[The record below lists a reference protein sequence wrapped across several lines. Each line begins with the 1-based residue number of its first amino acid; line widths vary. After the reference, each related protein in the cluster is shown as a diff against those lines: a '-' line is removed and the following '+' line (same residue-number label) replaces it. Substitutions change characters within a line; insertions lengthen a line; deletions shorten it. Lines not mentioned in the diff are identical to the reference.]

1 MKFGAGT
8 NVLLREH
15 LNMPHLKLATVVLP
29 GLLAIGLSLASTAAN
44 VKSDATVKGI
54 GFNKDIRP
62 ILADNCIT
70 CHGPDSAARQAGLRL
85 DRRDGLVAKRI
96 LVPGNPAASILMQRI
111 NAHGALQMPPASS
124 QRVITREQKQ
134 MLATWIRSG
143 ANYEPHW
150 AYQPVKQIKIPKGS
164 GNPVD
169 TFINAEI
176 TRRKLV
182 PAGSATKREW
192 LRRVSLDLTGL
203 PPTQDD
209 VNAFIADTSKGA
221 KETVVDRLL
230 ASPAFGEHTSVAWL
244 DLARY
249 GDSYGYQSDQLSPTW
264 PYRDWVIRALNTNMP
279 YDQFIVNQM
288 AGDLRQDA
296 TVETKLGTTFQR
308 LHRMTNEGGSVAE
321 EWRMEG
327 VADRVRTT
335 TTAFLGLTFECARC
349 HDHKFDPIKQRD
361 YYALA
366 SFVNNVDEYGL
377 YNQSDIVP
385 TPSLLIPT
393 NAQEAAIARAKER
406 VATLEKTLS
415 EHIGVST
422 GGNRTFSPGRPGL
435 TARYHLDER
444 NGTSLP
450 NSAPGY
456 TEAASAPLGLASTNG
471 VKGTALQLNGDNAL
485 SLGGTGRI
493 ARHVPHT
500 VGMWLFDERVD
511 DEQMVVFH
519 GSAGTDVGFHGG
531 DVTIKAGR
539 ITARMYRHWPGNA
552 IAVETKQRIRAK
564 EWTHLTVTYD
574 GSSKA
579 TGYRIYINGVQQ
591 ETNVVRDHIWKGTG
605 THAINVG
612 ERFRER
618 GFRGGKVDEIEVYN
632 RALTATEV
640 SWMARGI
647 PAEAPRMLDEVT
659 PQDQAA
665 YTSAHDE
672 KLLAVRKEL
681 QEARFAVAAAEDAVR
696 EVLAMEE
703 MPGLRPTYVLAR
715 GAYDAPKTPDML
727 VQRQVPSFLPQLRTP
742 KPNRLDLAKW
752 MISDENPLTA
762 RVAVNRFWMQLF
774 GRGIVETQEDF
785 GVQGSRPTHPE
796 LLDWLAADFRT
807 NGWDVKRL
815 IKMLALSD
823 AYGRTSNV
831 PKQQR
836 HLDPDNKYLARG
848 PSGRLSAE
856 QIRDTALF
864 IAGLLDRK
872 MGGPPVSPYQPGDL
886 WRETNSMSPAYRE
899 SVGTDLY
906 RRSVYSVWK
915 RTSPMVNMLAF
926 DAATREV
933 CTARRPS
940 TSTPLQAFVLMND
953 VQFAEAARVFA
964 ENVLEATGPVSD
976 NQSRIKRMF
985 ISATGREANPIE
997 IKALSTLLD
1006 AQLRYFADRK
1016 EDAKLVAAVGKHSV
1030 NAKLQRDTVAAWTM
1044 VAQAVLNSD
1053 ACVWKR

>member
-1 MKFGAGT
+1 
-8 NVLLREH
+8 
-15 LNMPHLKLATVVLP
+15 MPHLKLATVVLP
-29 GLLAIGLSLASTAAN
+29 CLLAVGLSLASTAAN

-124 QRVITREQKQ
+124 QRVITREQKE
-134 MLATWIRSG
+134 MLVTWIRSG

-150 AYQPVKQIKIPKGS
+150 AYQPVKQIKTPIGP

-182 PAGSATKREW
+182 VAGSATKREW

-221 KETVVDRLL
+221 KETVVNRLL
-230 ASPAFGEHTSVAWL
+230 ASPAFGEHTSIAWL

-264 PYRDWVIRALNTNMP
+264 PYRDWVIRAINTNMP

-288 AGDLRQDA
+288 AGDLRPDA
-296 TVETKLGTTFQR
+296 TVDTKLGTTFQR

-385 TPSLLIPT
+385 TPSLLMPT
-393 NAQEAAIARAKER
+393 NAQEAAIATAKER
-406 VATLEKTLS
+406 VVKLEKTLS
-415 EHIGVST
+415 EHNGLST

-435 TARYHLDER
+435 TARYRLDDR
-444 NGTSLP
+444 NGTSFP
-450 NSAPGY
+450 NSAPGF
-456 TEAASAPLGLASTNG
+456 TESASAPIGLASTNG
-471 VKGTALQLNGDNAL
+471 VKGGAIQLNGDNAL

-579 TGYRIYINGVQQ
+579 AGYHIYINGVQQ
-591 ETNVVRDHIWKGTG
+591 ETNVVRDRIWKGTG

-659 PQDQAA
+659 PADKTA
-665 YTSAHDE
+665 YVAAHDQ

-681 QEARFAVAAAEDAVR
+681 QDARFAVAAAEDGVR

-727 VQRQVPSFLPQLRTP
+727 VNRQVPSFLPQLRKS

-752 MISDENPLTA
+752 MISNENPLTA

-796 LLDWLAADFRT
+796 LLDWLAADFRSH
-807 NGWDVKRL
+807 GWDVKRL
-815 IKMLALSD
+815 LKMLALSD

-836 HLDPDNKYLARG
+836 QLDPDNKYLTRG

-856 QIRDTALF
+856 QIRDTALS

-964 ENVLEATGPVSD
+964 ENVLDATGTISD
-976 NQSRIKRMF
+976 NQLRIKRMF
-985 ISATGREANPIE
+985 ISATGREANAIE
-997 IKALSTLLD
+997 VKALNSLLE
-1006 AQLRYFADRK
+1006 AQLKYFADK
-1016 EDAKLVAAVGKHSV
+1016 QEDAKLVAAVGKHSV
-1030 NAKLQRDTVAAWTM
+1030 NAKLPRDAVAAWTM

>member
-1 MKFGAGT
+1 
-8 NVLLREH
+8 
-15 LNMPHLKLATVVLP
+15 MPHLKLATVVLP
-29 GLLAIGLSLASTAAN
+29 CLLAAGLTLASTAAD
-44 VKSDATVKGI
+44 VKVPKTPSVI

-70 CHGPDSAARQAGLRL
+70 CHGPDSAARQANLRL
-85 DRRDGLVAKRI
+85 DRVDGLVAKRI
-96 LVPGNPAASILMQRI
+96 LVPGNPGASKLMQRI
-111 NAHGALQMPPASS
+111 NAHGVLQMPPASS
-124 QRVITREQKQ
+124 QRVISREQKAK
-134 MLATWIRSG
+134 LADWIRAG

-150 AYQPVKQIKIPKGS
+150 AYQPIQDPKPPRVA
-164 GNPVD
+164 GNPID
-169 TFINAEI
+169 TYINSEI
-176 TRRKLV
+176 AKRKLV
-182 PAGSATKREW
+182 KSVAASKGEW
-192 LRRVSLDLTGL
+192 LRRVTLDLTGL
-203 PPTQDD
+203 PPSDAD
-209 VNAFIADTSKGA
+209 VNAFVADTSPKA
-221 KETVVDRLL
+221 KASVVDRLL
-230 ASPAFGEHTSVAWL
+230 ASPVFGEHTAVAWL
-244 DLARY
+244 DIARY

-264 PYRDWVIRALNTNMP
+264 PFRDWVVRAFNANMP
-279 YDQFIVNQM
+279 YDQFIINQI
-288 AGDLRQDA
+288 AGDLRPDA

-361 YYALA
+361 FYALA

-393 NAQEAAIARAKER
+393 LEQERAIDRAQKR
-406 VATLEKTLS
+406 VSALEGLLS
-415 EHIGVST
+415 ERQMAQQA
-422 GGNRTFSPGRPGL
+422 GNRTLTPGRPGL
-435 TARYHLDER
+435 TARYRLDAR

-450 NSAPGY
+450 NSAPGF
-456 TEAASAPLGLASTNG
+456 TEAASAPLGLATT
-471 VKGTALQLNGDNAL
+471 KGFKGDAIQLNGDNAL
-485 SLGGTGRI
+485 SLGGSGRI

-539 ITARMYRHWPGNA
+539 VTARMYRHWPGNA

-564 EWTHLTVTYD
+564 EWTHLTVSYD

-579 TGYRIYINGVQQ
+579 AGYRIYINGVPQ
-591 ETNVVRDHIWKGTG
+591 ETNIVRDHIWKGTG
-605 THAINVG
+605 THPINVG

-618 GFRGGKVDEIEVYN
+618 GFRGGKVDEIEIYS
-632 RALTATEV
+632 RALTASEV
-640 SWMARGI
+640 SWMSRGI
-647 PAEAPRMLDEVT
+647 AAETPRTLDEIAPKDV
-659 PQDQAA
+659 AA
-665 YTSAHDE
+665 Y
-672 KLLAVRKEL
+672 LAAQDVALDAIRKDL
-681 QEARFAVAAAEDAVR
+681 QDARFAVAAAEDSVR

-703 MPGLRPTYVLAR
+703 MPGVRPTYVLAR
-715 GAYDAPKTPDML
+715 GAYDAPKTADQL
-727 VQRQVPSFLPQLRTP
+727 VGRTVPAFLPPMRVS
-742 KPNRLDLAKW
+742 KPNRFDLAKW
-752 MISDENPLTA
+752 MVSKENPLAA

-774 GRGIVETQEDF
+774 GRGIVETAEDF

-796 LLDWLAADFRT
+796 LLDWLASDFRDH
-807 NGWDVKRL
+807 NWDVKRL
-815 IKMLALSD
+815 LKMIALSD

-831 PKQQR
+831 SKLQR
-836 HLDPDNKYLARG
+836 QLDPDNKFFARG

-856 QIRDTALF
+856 QIRDVALSV
-864 IAGLLDRK
+864 AGLLDRK

-906 RRSVYSVWK
+906 RRSIYSVWK
-915 RTSPMVNMLAF
+915 RTSPMVNMIAF

-964 ENVLEATGPVSD
+964 ENVLSVSGLEGD
-976 NQSRIKRMF
+976 NRNRLNQMF
-985 ISATGREANPIE
+985 KTATGRQADAIE
-997 IKALSTLLD
+997 LKALNNLLD
-1006 AQLRYFADRK
+1006 DQLKYFAGKPD
-1016 EDAKLVAAVGKHSV
+1016 DAKLVASVGKHPIKA
-1030 NAKLQRDTVAAWTM
+1030 NIGRDIVAAWTM

>member
-1 MKFGAGT
+1 MQPLKNAT
-8 NVLLREH
+8 LL
-15 LNMPHLKLATVVLP
+15 LP
-29 GLLAIGLSLASTAAN
+29 CFLITGLSLASVAPPVNLDRT
-44 VKSDATVKGI
+44 KQGI
-54 GFNKDIRP
+54 SYNKDIRP

-85 DRRDGLVAKRI
+85 DRRDGLVEKGI
-96 LVPGNPAASILMQRI
+96 LVPGNPDASLLIKRI

-124 QRVITREQKQ
+124 QRVITPEQKKR
-134 MLATWIRSG
+134 LSDWIRSG
-143 ANYEPHW
+143 ARYEPHW
-150 AYQPVKQIKIPKGS
+150 AYLPIHATQATKSSQNVIDAF
-164 GNPVD
+164 V
-169 TFINAEI
+169 NAEI
-176 TRRKLV
+176 NRRNLTKAG
-182 PAGSATKREW
+182 PASKREW
-192 LRRVSLDLTGL
+192 IRRITLDLTGL
-203 PPTQDD
+203 PPSASEIQTFELDR
-209 VNAFIADTSKGA
+209 SPKA
-221 KETVVDRLL
+221 KEAVVDRLL
-230 ASPAFGEHTSVAWL
+230 ASPAYGEHAAVAWL

-264 PYRDWVIRALNTNMP
+264 PYRDWVIRSFNANMP
-279 YDQFIVNQM
+279 YDQFIINQV
-288 AGDLRQDA
+288 AGDLRPDA

-349 HDHKFDPIKQRD
+349 HDHKFDPVTQRD
-361 YYALA
+361 FYALA
-366 SFVNNVDEYGL
+366 SFLNNVDEYGL

-385 TPSLLIPT
+385 TPSLMMPT
-393 NAQEAAIARAKER
+393 DAQADSIAKAKQRVVALEASIQAQ
-406 VATLEKTLS
+406 VQVGQ
-415 EHIGVST
+415 H
-422 GGNRTFSPGRPGL
+422 GNGQFSPGRPGL
-435 TARYHLDER
+435 TARYRIDDR
-444 NGTSLP
+444 VGTTLP

-456 TEAASAPLGLASTNG
+456 SEAGSASAALPSVPS
-471 VKGTALQLNGDNAL
+471 VKGSAIQLNGDNAL

-493 ARHVPHT
+493 ARHVPHS
-500 VGMWLFDERVD
+500 VGMWLYDERVD

-539 ITARMYRHWPGNA
+539 VTARMYRHWPGNA

-579 TGYRIYINGVQQ
+579 GGYRIYFNGVEQ
-591 ETNVVRDHIWKGTG
+591 ETNIVRDHIWKGTG

-632 RALTATEV
+632 RALTPTEV
-640 SWMARGI
+640 AWMARGL
-647 PAEAPRMLDEVT
+647 PAEAPRSIDEVNPT
-659 PQDQAA
+659 DQKA
-665 YTSAHDE
+665 YIASHDVNVNV
-672 KLLAVRKEL
+672 ARKEL
-681 QEARFAVAAAEDAVR
+681 QDARFAIAAAEDSVR

-703 MPGLRPTYVLAR
+703 MQGLRPTYVLAR
-715 GAYDAPKTPDML
+715 GAYDAPKTPDRL
-727 VQRQVPSFLPQLRTP
+727 VSRKVPAFLPQLKVA
-742 KPNRLDLAKW
+742 KPTRLDLASWIVSK
-752 MISDENPLTA
+752 ENPLTA

-774 GRGIVETQEDF
+774 GRGLVETAEDF

-796 LLDWLAADFRT
+796 LLDWLAADFQAHK
-807 NGWDVKRL
+807 WDVKRL
-815 IKMLALSD
+815 LKMLALSD

-831 PKQQR
+831 SKAQR
-836 HLDPDNKYLARG
+836 KSDPDNKFLTRG
-848 PSGRLSAE
+848 PSGRLTAE
-856 QIRDTALF
+856 QIRDVALSV
-864 IAGLLDRK
+864 AGLLDRK

-953 VQFAEAARVFA
+953 IQFAEAARVFA
-964 ENVLEATGPVSD
+964 ENTLASD
-976 NQSRIKRMF
+976 GEQSSNKLRIKRMF
-985 ISATGREANPIE
+985 ATATSRDPNEVE
-997 IKALSTLLD
+997 LQALMQLLD
-1006 AQLRYFADRK
+1006 QQLAHFATRTD
-1016 EDAKLVAAVGKHSV
+1016 DAKQVASVGKHPIK
-1030 NAKLQRDTVAAWTM
+1030 AELKRETVAAWTM
-1044 VAQAVLNSD
+1044 VAQVVLNSD

>member
-1 MKFGAGT
+1 
-8 NVLLREH
+8 
-15 LNMPHLKLATVVLP
+15 MPHLKLATVVLP
-29 GLLAIGLSLASTAAN
+29 CLVAVGLSLASTAAD
-44 VKSDATVKGI
+44 VKATGPLKSI

-96 LVPGNPAASILMQRI
+96 LVPGNPAASLLMQRI
-111 NAHGALQMPPASS
+111 NAHGALQMPPVSS
-124 QRVITREQKQ
+124 QRVITQAQKEL
-134 MLATWIRSG
+134 LATWIRGG
-143 ANYEPHW
+143 AAYEAHW
-150 AYQPVKQIKIPKGS
+150 AYQPVRSVKPPAVS
-164 GNPVD
+164 GNPIDGFV
-169 TFINAEI
+169 NAQI
-176 TRRKLV
+176 VSRNLTKA
-182 PAGSATKREW
+182 PQASKREW

-203 PPTQDD
+203 PPTQSELKE
-209 VNAFIADTSKGA
+209 FIADASSKA

-230 ASPAFGEHTSVAWL
+230 ASSAFGEHSAVAWL

-264 PYRDWVIRALNTNMP
+264 PYRDWVVRAFNANMP
-279 YDQFIVNQM
+279 YDQFIINQI
-288 AGDLRQDA
+288 AGDLRPDA

-361 YYALA
+361 FYALA

-385 TPSLLIPT
+385 TPSLLLPT
-393 NAQEAAIARAKER
+393 PAQDDAIGKARKR
-406 VATLEKTLS
+406 VSTLEAQLNEQQSATQS
-415 EHIGVST
+415 EI
-422 GGNRTFSPGRPGL
+422 RRYAPGRPGL
-435 TARYHLDER
+435 TARYHLDDR

-450 NSAPGY
+450 NTAPGY
-456 TEAASAPLGLASTNG
+456 NEAGSAPLALLN
-471 VKGTALQLNGDNAL
+471 VKGVAGNGIQLNGDNAL
-485 SLGGTGRI
+485 SLGGTARI

-500 VGMWLFDERVD
+500 VGMWIFDERVD

-539 ITARMYRHWPGNA
+539 VTARMYRHWPGNA

-579 TGYRIYINGVQQ
+579 DGYRIYINGVPQ
-591 ETNVVRDHIWKGTG
+591 ETNIVRDRIWKGTG

-618 GFRGGKVDEIEVYN
+618 GFRGGRVDEIEVYN
-632 RALTATEV
+632 RALTPTEV
-640 SWMARGI
+640 SWMSRGI
-647 PAEAPRMLDEVT
+647 PAEAPRTLDEVAIT
-659 PQDQAA
+659 DRPTYAA
-665 YTSAHDE
+665 AHDTR
-672 KLLAVRKEL
+672 LDALRKEL
-681 QEARFAVAAAEDAVR
+681 QDARFAVAAAEDSVR

-703 MPGLRPTYVLAR
+703 MPGIRPTYVLAR
-715 GAYDAPKTPDML
+715 GAYDAPKTPDRL
-727 VQRQVPSFLPQLRTP
+727 VSRQVPAFLPKLTSA
-742 KPNRLDLAKW
+742 KPTRLDLAKW
-752 MISDENPLTA
+752 IVSPENPLA
-762 RVAVNRFWMQLF
+762 SRVAVNRLWMQLF
-774 GRGIVETQEDF
+774 GRGIVETPEDF

-796 LLDWLAADFRT
+796 LLDWLAADFR
-807 NGWDVKRL
+807 NHQWDVKRL
-815 IKMLALSD
+815 LKMLALSD

-831 PKQQR
+831 PLSQR
-836 HLDPDNKYLARG
+836 QRDPDNKFLSRG

-856 QIRDTALF
+856 QIRDVALS

-906 RRSVYSVWK
+906 RRSIYSVWK

-964 ENVLEATGPVSD
+964 EKSLDATRSSSD
-976 NQSRIKRMF
+976 TSAQINTMF
-985 ISATGREANPIE
+985 SMATGRDADAIE
-997 IKALSTLLD
+997 MKALMELLRG
-1006 AQLRYFADRK
+1006 QLMYFASRPD
-1016 EDAKLVAAVGKHSV
+1016 DANLVASVGKHPIIASL
-1030 NAKLQRDTVAAWTM
+1030 KRDVVAAWTM

>member
-1 MKFGAGT
+1 
-8 NVLLREH
+8 
-15 LNMPHLKLATVVLP
+15 MPHLKFATVVLP
-29 GLLAIGLSLASTAAN
+29 CLVAVGLSLVSTAADGKQAGLQ
-44 VKSDATVKGI
+44 KSI

-85 DRRDGLVAKRI
+85 DRRDGLIAKRI
-96 LVPGNPAASILMQRI
+96 LVPGNPGASLLIQRI

-124 QRVITREQKQ
+124 QRVITSAQKA
-134 MLATWIRSG
+134 LLSAWIRAG
-143 ANYEPHW
+143 ADYEPHW
-150 AYQPVKQIKIPKGS
+150 AYQPIRHTKPPVADA
-164 GNPVD
+164 NPID
-169 TFINAEI
+169 GFINAQIES
-176 TRRKLV
+176 RKL
-182 PAGSATKREW
+182 AKALQATKREW

-203 PPTQDD
+203 PPTPDELKE
-209 VNAFIADTSKGA
+209 FIADTSPKA
-221 KETVVDRLL
+221 KEIVVDRLL
-230 ASPAFGEHTSVAWL
+230 ASPAFGEHSAVAWL

-264 PYRDWVIRALNTNMP
+264 PYRDWVVRAFNANMP
-279 YDQFIVNQM
+279 YDQFIINQI
-288 AGDLRQDA
+288 AGDLRPDS

-349 HDHKFDPIKQRD
+349 HDHKFDPVTQRD
-361 YYALA
+361 FYALA

-385 TPSLLIPT
+385 TPSLLLPT
-393 NAQEAAIARAKER
+393 PAQDDTIGKAKAR
-406 VATLEKTLS
+406 VALLEAQLITQQS
-415 EHIGVST
+415 AIRSAPQV
-422 GGNRTFSPGRPGL
+422 FAPGRPGL
-435 TARYHLDER
+435 TARYHLDDR
-444 NGTSLP
+444 NGSSLP
-450 NSAPGY
+450 NTAPGY
-456 TEAASAPLGLASTNG
+456 NETGSAPPGLVS
-471 VKGTALQLNGDNAL
+471 VKGARGQGIQLNGDNAL
-485 SLGGTGRI
+485 SLGGTARI

-500 VGMWLFDERVD
+500 VGMWVFDERVD
-511 DEQMVVFH
+511 DEQMVIFH

-531 DVTIKAGR
+531 DVTIKGGR

-552 IAVETKQRIRAK
+552 IAVETKQRIRAN

-579 TGYRIYINGVQQ
+579 AGYRIYVNGVVQ
-591 ETNVVRDHIWKGTG
+591 ETTTTRDRIWKGTG

-618 GFRGGKVDEIEVYN
+618 GFRGGRVDEIEVYN
-632 RALTATEV
+632 RALTPIEV
-640 SWMARGI
+640 AWMARGI
-647 PAEAPRMLDEVT
+647 PAEATRTLDEV
-659 PQDQAA
+659 PEEDRSS
-665 YTSAHDE
+665 YTAAHDS
-672 KLLAVRKEL
+672 KLTSIRKDL
-681 QEARFAVAAAEDAVR
+681 QDARFAVAAAEDSVR
-696 EVLAMEE
+696 EVLSMEE

-715 GAYDAPKTPDML
+715 GAYDAPKTPDRL
-727 VQRQVPSFLPQLRTP
+727 VNRRVPAFLPQIRST
-742 KPNRLDLAKW
+742 KPSRLDLANW
-752 MISDENPLTA
+752 IVSPENPLAA
-762 RVAVNRFWMQLF
+762 RVAVNRLWMQLF
-774 GRGIVETQEDF
+774 GRGIVETPEDF

-796 LLDWLAADFRT
+796 LLDWLASDFRDH
-807 NGWDVKRL
+807 GWDVKRL
-815 IKMLALSD
+815 LRMMALSD
-823 AYGRTSNV
+823 AYGRSSNI
-831 PKQQR
+831 PASQRQQ
-836 HLDPDNKYLARG
+836 DPDNKFLARG

-856 QIRDTALF
+856 QIRDLALS

-906 RRSVYSVWK
+906 RRSMYSVWK

-964 ENVLEATGPVSD
+964 EKSLAATGPLSD
-976 NQSRIKRMF
+976 TRAKINKMF
-985 ISATGREANPIE
+985 VMATGRDADVVELNALMNLLSGQLTHFSTRLDDAN
-997 IKALSTLLD
+997 
-1006 AQLRYFADRK
+1006 
-1016 EDAKLVAAVGKHSV
+1016 LVSAVGKYPINKSL
-1030 NAKLQRDTVAAWTM
+1030 KRDTVAAWTM

>member
-1 MKFGAGT
+1 
-8 NVLLREH
+8 
-15 LNMPHLKLATVVLP
+15 MPHLKLTTVVLP
-29 GLLAIGLSLASTAAN
+29 CLVAVGLSLASTAADVKPKAS
-44 VKSDATVKGI
+44 VKSI

-85 DRRDGLVAKRI
+85 DRRDGLVARRI
-96 LVPGNPAASILMQRI
+96 LVPGNPGASLLMQRI
-111 NAHGALQMPPASS
+111 NAHGPLQMPPASS
-124 QRVITREQKQ
+124 QRVITNAQKA
-134 MLATWIRSG
+134 MLAQWIRGG
-143 ANYEPHW
+143 AAYEAHW
-150 AYQPVKQIKIPKGS
+150 AYQPISRLKPVFSS

-169 TFINAEI
+169 GFVNAQI
-176 TRRKLV
+176 AARKLEKA
-182 PAGSATKREW
+182 PQASKREW

-203 PPTQDD
+203 PPTPDELKD
-209 VNAFIADTSKGA
+209 FITDTSVKA
-221 KETVVDRLL
+221 KESVVDRLL
-230 ASPAFGEHTSVAWL
+230 ASTAFGEHSAVAWL

-264 PYRDWVIRALNTNMP
+264 PYRDWVVRAFNANMP
-279 YDQFIVNQM
+279 YDQFIINQI
-288 AGDLRQDA
+288 AGDLRPDA

-349 HDHKFDPIKQRD
+349 HDHKFDPVTQRD
-361 YYALA
+361 FYSLA

-385 TPSLLIPT
+385 TPSLLLPT
-393 NAQEAAIARAKER
+393 PAQNEAIEKARQR
-406 VATLEKTLS
+406 VSTLEAQLRGKPSSSPVNATKF
-415 EHIGVST
+415 T
-422 GGNRTFSPGRPGL
+422 PGRPGL
-435 TARYHLDER
+435 TARYHLDDR
-444 NGTSLP
+444 SGTTLP
-450 NSAPGY
+450 NTAPGFTEAGSAP
-456 TEAASAPLGLASTNG
+456 SGLAS
-471 VKGTALQLNGDNAL
+471 VKGVAGNGIQLNGDNAL

-500 VGMWLFDERVD
+500 VGMWIYDERVD

-539 ITARMYRHWPGNA
+539 VTARMYRHWPGNA

-579 TGYRIYINGVQQ
+579 AGYRIYINGVQQ
-591 ETNVVRDHIWKGTG
+591 ETAIVRDHIWKGTG
-605 THAINVG
+605 THAISVG

-632 RALTATEV
+632 RALTPTEV

-647 PAEAPRMLDEVT
+647 PAEAPRTLDEVST
-659 PQDQAA
+659 EDRATYVA
-665 YTSAHDE
+665 SHDT
-672 KLLAVRKEL
+672 KLDAIRKEL
-681 QEARFAVAAAEDAVR
+681 QDARFAVAAAEDSVR

-703 MPGLRPTYVLAR
+703 MPGIRPTYVLAR
-715 GAYDAPKTPDML
+715 GAYDAPKTPDRL
-727 VQRQVPSFLPQLRTP
+727 VSRKVPAFLPQIRSA
-742 KPNRLDLAKW
+742 KPSRLDLAKW
-752 MISDENPLTA
+752 VVSPENPLTS
-762 RVAVNRFWMQLF
+762 RVAVNRLWMQLF
-774 GRGIVETQEDF
+774 GRGIVETPEDF
-785 GVQGSRPTHPE
+785 GVQGSRPSHPE
-796 LLDWLAADFRT
+796 LLDWLATDFRDH
-807 NGWDVKRL
+807 GWDVKRL
-815 IKMLALSD
+815 LKMLALSD
-823 AYGRTSNV
+823 AYGRSSNV
-831 PKQQR
+831 PLSQR
-836 HLDPDNKYLARG
+836 KRDPDNKYLSRG

-856 QIRDTALF
+856 QIRDVALSV
-864 IAGLLDRK
+864 AGLLDRK

-906 RRSVYSVWK
+906 RRSIYSVWK

-964 ENVLEATGPVSD
+964 ENSLEATQSASDQRTRVSA
-976 NQSRIKRMF
+976 MF
-985 ISATGREANPIE
+985 LRATGREPDAIE
-997 IKALSTLLD
+997 AKALLELLN
-1006 AQLRYFADRK
+1006 AQLAYFASRQD
-1016 EDAKLVAAVGKHSV
+1016 DAKLVASVGKHPTKS
-1030 NAKLQRDTVAAWTM
+1030 NLKRDDVAAWTM
-1044 VAQAVLNSD
+1044 VAQVILNSD

>member
-1 MKFGAGT
+1 
-8 NVLLREH
+8 
-15 LNMPHLKLATVVLP
+15 MPHLKLATVVLP
-29 GLLAIGLSLASTAAN
+29 CLLAVGLSLASTASDLKATGPL
-44 VKSDATVKGI
+44 KSI

-85 DRRDGLVAKRI
+85 DRRDGLIEKRI
-96 LVPGNPAASILMQRI
+96 LVPGNPAASVLMQRI

-124 QRVITREQKQ
+124 QRVITRAQKDL
-134 MLATWIRSG
+134 LAAWIRGG
-143 ANYEPHW
+143 AAYEAHW
-150 AYQPVKQIKIPKGS
+150 AYQPVRRSKPPVVS
-164 GNPVD
+164 GNPID
-169 TFINAEI
+169 GFINAQI
-176 TRRKLV
+176 LSRRLV
-182 PAGSATKREW
+182 KAPQASKREW

-203 PPTQDD
+203 PPTTAELKD
-209 VNAFIADTSKGA
+209 FISDTSLKA

-230 ASPAFGEHTSVAWL
+230 ASTAFGEHSAVAWL

-264 PYRDWVIRALNTNMP
+264 PYRDWVIRAFNSNMP
-279 YDQFIVNQM
+279 YDQFIINQI
-288 AGDLRQDA
+288 AGDLRPDA
-296 TVETKLGTTFQR
+296 TVETRLGTTFQR

-361 YYALA
+361 FYALA

-385 TPSLLIPT
+385 TPSLLLPT
-393 NAQEAAIARAKER
+393 PAQDDAISKARKR
-406 VATLEKTLS
+406 VSTLEAQLIDQQSAIQSETKT
-415 EHIGVST
+415 
-422 GGNRTFSPGRPGL
+422 FAPGRPGL
-435 TARYHLDER
+435 TARYHLDDR
-444 NGTSLP
+444 NGSSLP
-450 NSAPGY
+450 NTAPGFNEAGSAP
-456 TEAASAPLGLASTNG
+456 PGLLS
-471 VKGTALQLNGDNAL
+471 VKGVTGSGIQLNGDNAL
-485 SLGGTGRI
+485 SLGGTARI

-500 VGMWLFDERVD
+500 VGMWIFDERVD

-579 TGYRIYINGVQQ
+579 AGYRIYINGVPQ

-618 GFRGGKVDEIEVYN
+618 GFRGGRVDEIEVYN
-632 RALTATEV
+632 RALTPTEV
-640 SWMARGI
+640 SWMSRGI
-647 PAEAPRMLDEVT
+647 PAELPRSLDEVAMLDRPT
-659 PQDQAA
+659 
-665 YTSAHDE
+665 YTAAHDTR
-672 KLLAVRKEL
+672 LNALRKEL
-681 QEARFAVAAAEDAVR
+681 QDARFAVAASEDSVR

-703 MPGLRPTYVLAR
+703 MPGIRPTYVLAR
-715 GAYDAPKTPDML
+715 GAYDAPKTPDRL
-727 VQRQVPSFLPQLRTP
+727 VSRQVPAFLPQLRSA

-752 MISDENPLTA
+752 MVSPENPLA
-762 RVAVNRFWMQLF
+762 SRVAVNRLWMQLF
-774 GRGIVETQEDF
+774 GQGIVETPEDF

-796 LLDWLAADFRT
+796 LLDWLAADFREHQ
-807 NGWDVKRL
+807 WDVKRL
-815 IKMLALSD
+815 LKMLALSD
-823 AYGRTSNV
+823 TYGRTSNV
-831 PKQQR
+831 PLAQR
-836 HLDPDNKYLARG
+836 QRDPDNKFLSRG

-856 QIRDTALF
+856 QIRDVALS

-906 RRSVYSVWK
+906 RRSIYSVWK

-964 ENVLEATGPVSD
+964 EKSLDATRSSSDTRVQINMMFSMAIGCDADAIVL
-976 NQSRIKRMF
+976 
-985 ISATGREANPIE
+985 
-997 IKALSTLLD
+997 KALMDLLSG
-1006 AQLRYFADRK
+1006 QLTYFASRPD
-1016 EDAKLVAAVGKHSV
+1016 DAKLVAAVGKHPI
-1030 NAKLQRDTVAAWTM
+1030 NASLKRDVVAAWTM

>member
-1 MKFGAGT
+1 
-8 NVLLREH
+8 
-15 LNMPHLKLATVVLP
+15 
-29 GLLAIGLSLASTAAN
+29 
-44 VKSDATVKGI
+44 
-54 GFNKDIRP
+54 
-62 ILADNCIT
+62 
-70 CHGPDSAARQAGLRL
+70 
-85 DRRDGLVAKRI
+85 
-96 LVPGNPAASILMQRI
+96 
-111 NAHGALQMPPASS
+111 
-124 QRVITREQKQ
+124 
-134 MLATWIRSG
+134 
-143 ANYEPHW
+143 
-150 AYQPVKQIKIPKGS
+150 
-164 GNPVD
+164 
-169 TFINAEI
+169 
-176 TRRKLV
+176 
-182 PAGSATKREW
+182 
-192 LRRVSLDLTGL
+192 
-203 PPTQDD
+203 
-209 VNAFIADTSKGA
+209 
-221 KETVVDRLL
+221 
-230 ASPAFGEHTSVAWL
+230 
-244 DLARY
+244 
-249 GDSYGYQSDQLSPTW
+249 
-264 PYRDWVIRALNTNMP
+264 MP
-279 YDQFIVNQM
+279 YDQFIINQI
-288 AGDLRQDA
+288 AGDLRPDA

-361 YYALA
+361 FYALA

-393 NAQEAAIARAKER
+393 PAQEQAIETAKKR
-406 VATLEKTLS
+406 VSTLEAALRERQNAKQATSRTL
-415 EHIGVST
+415 
-422 GGNRTFSPGRPGL
+422 SPGRPGL
-435 TARYHLDER
+435 TARYRLDGR

-450 NSAPGY
+450 NSAPGF
-456 TEAASAPLGLASTNG
+456 TEVASAPLGLATI
-471 VKGTALQLNGDNAL
+471 KGHKGDAIQLNGDNAL

-500 VGMWLFDERVD
+500 VGMWIFDERVD
-511 DEQMVVFH
+511 DEQMVIFH

-539 ITARMYRHWPGNA
+539 VTARMYRHWPGNA

-579 TGYRIYINGVQQ
+579 AGYRIYINGVHQ
-591 ETNVVRDHIWKGTG
+591 ETNIVRDHIWKGTG

-618 GFRGGKVDEIEVYN
+618 GFRGGKVDEIEIYN
-632 RALTATEV
+632 RALTASEV
-640 SWMARGI
+640 AWMSRGI
-647 PAEAPRMLDEVT
+647 PAEAPRTLDEIA
-659 PQDQAA
+659 PEDSGAYLAAQDVSLDA
-665 YTSAHDE
+665 T
-672 KLLAVRKEL
+672 RKEL
-681 QEARFAVAAAEDAVR
+681 QDARFAVAAAEDSVR

-703 MPGLRPTYVLAR
+703 MPGVRPTYILAR
-715 GAYDAPKTPDML
+715 GAYDAPKTEDRL
-727 VQRQVPSFLPQLRTP
+727 VSRQVPSFLPQLSKTNA
-742 KPNRLDLAKW
+742 NRHDLAKW
-752 MISDENPLTA
+752 MVSSDNPLTA

-774 GRGIVETQEDF
+774 GRGIVETAEDF

-796 LLDWLAADFRT
+796 LLDWLAADFRSH
-807 NGWDVKRL
+807 NWDVKRL
-815 IKMLALSD
+815 LKMLALSD

-831 PKQQR
+831 SKIKRQ
-836 HLDPDNKYLARG
+836 LDPDNKFLTRG

-856 QIRDTALF
+856 QIRDVALS

-872 MGGPPVSPYQPGDL
+872 LGGPPVSPYQPGDL

-906 RRSVYSVWK
+906 RRSIYSVWK

-964 ENVLEATGPVSD
+964 ENVLSVSGLEAD
-976 NQSRIKRMF
+976 NRNRLNQMF
-985 ISATGREANPIE
+985 ETATGRKPDAIE
-997 IKALSTLLD
+997 FKALNNLLD
-1006 AQLRYFADRK
+1006 EQLKYFTSKQD
-1016 EDAKLVAAVGKHSV
+1016 DAKLVAAVGKHPIKA
-1030 NAKLQRDTVAAWTM
+1030 NIGRDIVAAWTM

>member
-1 MKFGAGT
+1 M
-8 NVLLREH
+8 REH
-15 LNMPHLKLATVVLP
+15 LRMQQLKFASLVVPCLITV
-29 GLLAIGLSLASTAAN
+29 GLSLASTAAS
-44 VKSDATVKGI
+44 VQPKQALKKV

-96 LVPGNPAASILMQRI
+96 LVPGNPAASLLMKRI

-124 QRVITREQKQ
+124 QRVITDEQKAK
-134 MLATWIRSG
+134 LSAWITSG
-143 ANYEPHW
+143 ADYEAHW
-150 AYQPVKQIKIPKGS
+150 AYQPIRRPVIAGAS
-164 GNPVD
+164 GKVID
-169 TFINAEI
+169 AFIDAELV
-176 TRRKLV
+176 TRKLAKA
-182 PAGSATKREW
+182 PTASKSEW
-192 LRRVSLDLTGL
+192 IRRVSLDLTGL
-203 PPTQDD
+203 PPTETD
-209 VNAFIADTSKGA
+209 VKEFIADTSPKA
-221 KETVVDRLL
+221 KETVVNRLL
-230 ASPAFGEHTSVAWL
+230 ASPAYGEHAAVAWL

-264 PYRDWVIRALNTNMP
+264 PYRDWVIRAFNNNMP
-279 YDQFIVNQM
+279 YDQFILNQM
-288 AGDLRQDA
+288 AGDLRPDA
-296 TVETKLGTTFQR
+296 TVETRLGTTFQR

-349 HDHKFDPIKQRD
+349 HDHKFDPVTQRD
-361 YYALA
+361 FYALA

-393 NAQEAAIARAKER
+393 ETQTEAISKAKSR
-406 VATLEKTLS
+406 VATLETTLQAHS
-415 EHIGVST
+415 LMLLDA
-422 GGNRTFSPGRPGL
+422 NRQFSPGRPGL
-435 TARYHLDER
+435 TARYRIDDR
-444 NGTSLP
+444 TGTTLP
-450 NSAPGY
+450 NSAPGF
-456 TEAASAPLGLASTNG
+456 TEAGAAT
-471 VKGTALQLNGDNAL
+471 TALRSVSSIKGQGIQLNGDNAL
-485 SLGGTGRI
+485 SLGGTARI
-493 ARHVPHT
+493 ARHIPHT
-500 VGMWLFDERVD
+500 VGMWVNDARVD

-539 ITARMYRHWPGNA
+539 VTARMYRHWPGNA

-579 TGYRIYINGVQQ
+579 AGYRIYFNGVEQ

-618 GFRGGKVDEIEVYN
+618 GFRGGTVDEIEVYN
-632 RALTATEV
+632 RALTPTEV
-640 SWMARGI
+640 GWMARGL
-647 PAEAPRMLDEVT
+647 PAEAPRTIDEVREA
-659 PQDQAA
+659 DRNA
-665 YTSAHDE
+665 YLVAHE
-672 KLLAVRKEL
+672 KSLDATRKEL
-681 QEARFAVAAAEDAVR
+681 LDARFSVAAAEDSVR

-703 MPGLRPTYVLAR
+703 MPGIRPTFVLAR
-715 GAYDAPKTPDML
+715 GAYDAPKTPDRL
-727 VQRQVPSFLPQLRTP
+727 VNRKVPAFLPQLRTAS
-742 KPNRLDLAKW
+742 PNRLDLAKW
-752 MISDENPLTA
+752 IVSKENPLTA
-762 RVAVNRFWMQLF
+762 RVAVNRLWMQLF
-774 GRGIVETQEDF
+774 GRGIVETPEDF

-796 LLDWLAADFRT
+796 LLDWLASDFRDHQ
-807 NGWDVKRL
+807 WDVKRTL
-815 IKMLALSD
+815 KMLALSD

-831 PKQQR
+831 PLSRRQQ
-836 HLDPDNKYLARG
+836 DPDNKYLSRG

-856 QIRDTALF
+856 QIRDVALAV
-864 IAGLLDRK
+864 AGLLDRK

-899 SVGTDLY
+899 SIGTDLY
-906 RRSVYSVWK
+906 RRSIYSVWK

-964 ENVLEATGPVSD
+964 ENTLDSSD
-976 NQSRIKRMF
+976 GVTDTQRRIDLMFSR
-985 ISATGREANPIE
+985 ATGRNADHVELR
-997 IKALSTLLD
+997 ALSTLLD
-1006 AQLRYFADRK
+1006 DQLKYFSNHP
-1016 EDAKLVAAVGKHSV
+1016 EDAKLVASVGKHPI
-1030 NAKLQRDTVAAWTM
+1030 KDKIRRDVVAGWTM
-1044 VAQAVLNSD
+1044 LAQVVLNSD

>member
-1 MKFGAGT
+1 
-8 NVLLREH
+8 
-15 LNMPHLKLATVVLP
+15 
-29 GLLAIGLSLASTAAN
+29 
-44 VKSDATVKGI
+44 
-54 GFNKDIRP
+54 
-62 ILADNCIT
+62 
-70 CHGPDSAARQAGLRL
+70 
-85 DRRDGLVAKRI
+85 
-96 LVPGNPAASILMQRI
+96 
-111 NAHGALQMPPASS
+111 
-124 QRVITREQKQ
+124 
-134 MLATWIRSG
+134 
-143 ANYEPHW
+143 
-150 AYQPVKQIKIPKGS
+150 
-164 GNPVD
+164 
-169 TFINAEI
+169 
-176 TRRKLV
+176 
-182 PAGSATKREW
+182 
-192 LRRVSLDLTGL
+192 
-203 PPTQDD
+203 
-209 VNAFIADTSKGA
+209 
-221 KETVVDRLL
+221 
-230 ASPAFGEHTSVAWL
+230 
-244 DLARY
+244 
-249 GDSYGYQSDQLSPTW
+249 
-264 PYRDWVIRALNTNMP
+264 MP
-279 YDQFIVNQM
+279 YDDFIVNQI
-288 AGDLRQDA
+288 AGDLRPDA

-361 YYALA
+361 FYSLA

-385 TPSLLIPT
+385 TPSLLLPT
-393 NAQEAAIARAKER
+393 PAQDDAIGKARNR
-406 VATLEKTLS
+406 VAILEAQLIDQQTTMQS
-415 EHIGVST
+415 EAM
-422 GGNRTFSPGRPGL
+422 TFAPGRPGL
-435 TARYHLDER
+435 TARYHLDDR
-444 NGTSLP
+444 NGASLP
-450 NSAPGY
+450 NTAPGFN
-456 TEAASAPLGLASTNG
+456 EAGSAPLGLMS
-471 VKGTALQLNGDNAL
+471 VKGVTGSGIQLNGDNAL
-485 SLGGTGRI
+485 SLGGTARI

-500 VGMWLFDERVD
+500 VGMWIFDERVD

-579 TGYRIYINGVQQ
+579 AGYRIYINGVPQ
-591 ETNVVRDHIWKGTG
+591 ETTIVRDHIWKGTG

-618 GFRGGKVDEIEVYN
+618 GFRGGRVDEIEVYN
-632 RALTATEV
+632 RALTPTEV
-640 SWMARGI
+640 SWMSRGI
-647 PAEAPRMLDEVT
+647 PAEAPRTLGEVAMPDRPIYT
-659 PQDQAA
+659 AA
-665 YTSAHDE
+665 HETRLNA
-672 KLLAVRKEL
+672 LRKEL
-681 QEARFAVAAAEDAVR
+681 QDARFAVAAAEDSVR

-703 MPGLRPTYVLAR
+703 MPGVRPTYVLAR
-715 GAYDAPKTPDML
+715 GAYDAPKTPDRL
-727 VQRQVPSFLPQLRTP
+727 VSRQVPAFLPQLRTA
-742 KPNRLDLAKW
+742 KPTRLDLAKW
-752 MISDENPLTA
+752 MVSPENPLA
-762 RVAVNRFWMQLF
+762 SRVAVNRLWMQLF
-774 GRGIVETQEDF
+774 GRGIVETPEDF

-796 LLDWLAADFRT
+796 LLDWLATDFRDHH
-807 NGWDVKRL
+807 WDVKRL
-815 IKMLALSD
+815 LKMLALSD
-823 AYGRTSNV
+823 TYGRTSNV
-831 PKQQR
+831 PLAQR
-836 HLDPDNKYLARG
+836 QRDPDNKFLSRG

-856 QIRDTALF
+856 QIRDVALS

-906 RRSVYSVWK
+906 RRSIYSVWK

-964 ENVLEATGPVSD
+964 ENSLDASRTLSD
-976 NQSRIKRMF
+976 TRGQINTMF
-985 ISATGREANPIE
+985 SMATGRDADAIE
-997 IKALSTLLD
+997 VKALMDLLNG
-1006 AQLRYFADRK
+1006 QLTYFATRPD
-1016 EDAKLVAAVGKHSV
+1016 DAKLVAAVGKHPINTSL
-1030 NAKLQRDTVAAWTM
+1030 KRDVVAAWTM

>member
-1 MKFGAGT
+1 
-8 NVLLREH
+8 
-15 LNMPHLKLATVVLP
+15 MPHLKLATVILP
-29 GLLAIGLSLASTAAN
+29 CLLAVGLSLASTAAD
-44 VKSDATVKGI
+44 VKATVTAKRI

-85 DRRDGLVAKRI
+85 DRRDGLIAKRI
-96 LVPGNPAASILMQRI
+96 LIPGNPAASILMQRI

-124 QRVITREQKQ
+124 QRVISRAQKDI
-134 MLATWIRSG
+134 LAAWIRAG

-150 AYQPVKQIKIPKGS
+150 AYQPIQLVATPKGS
-164 GNPVD
+164 GNPID
-169 TFINAEI
+169 AFINVE
-176 TRRKLV
+176 TSRRKLV
-182 PAGSATKREW
+182 SAPSASKVEW
-192 LRRVSLDLTGL
+192 LRRVTLDLTGL
-203 PPTQDD
+203 PPTQAD
-209 VNAFIADTSKGA
+209 VNAFVADKSTKA

-230 ASPAFGEHTSVAWL
+230 ASQAFGEHTSVAWL

-264 PYRDWVIRALNTNMP
+264 PYRDWVIRAFNTNMP
-279 YDQFIVNQM
+279 YDQFIINQI
-288 AGDLRQDA
+288 AGDLRPDA

-361 YYALA
+361 FYSLA

-393 NAQEAAIARAKER
+393 QAQETAITAAKRR
-406 VATLEKTLS
+406 VATMEST
-415 EHIGVST
+415 IGERRLLPGSAD
-422 GGNRTFSPGRPGL
+422 RTFTPGRPGL
-435 TARYHLDER
+435 TARYRLDDR
-444 NGTSLP
+444 NGTTLP
-450 NSAPGY
+450 NSAPGFS
-456 TEAASAPLGLASTNG
+456 EAGSAPLGLTTIQG
-471 VKGTALQLNGDNAL
+471 VKGTGIQLNGDNAL

-500 VGMWLFDERVD
+500 VGLWLFDERVD

-539 ITARMYRHWPGNA
+539 VTARMYRHWPGNA

-579 TGYRIYINGVQQ
+579 AGYRIYLNGVAQ

-647 PAEAPRMLDEVT
+647 PAEAPRTMDEVANA
-659 PQDQAA
+659 DQAEYVA
-665 YTSAHDE
+665 AHDE
-672 KLLAVRKEL
+672 TLNTARKEL
-681 QEARFAVAAAEDAVR
+681 QDARFAVAASEDAVR

-715 GAYDAPKTPDML
+715 GAYDAPKTPDRL
-727 VQRQVPSFLPQLRTP
+727 VGRQVPSFLPQLGKTNA
-742 KPNRLDLAKW
+742 NRLDLAKW
-752 MISDENPLTA
+752 MVSNENPLTA

-774 GRGIVETQEDF
+774 GRGIVETAEDF

-796 LLDWLAADFRT
+796 LLDWLSTDFRAH
-807 NGWDVKRL
+807 NWDVKRL
-815 IKMLALSD
+815 LKMLALSD

-831 PKQQR
+831 TKQQR
-836 HLDPDNKYLARG
+836 QLDPDNKFLSRG

-856 QIRDTALF
+856 QIRDVALAV
-864 IAGLLDRK
+864 AGLLDRK

-906 RRSVYSVWK
+906 RRSIYSVWK

-964 ENVLEATGPVSD
+964 ENILSATDGASD
-976 NQSRIKRMF
+976 NQSRIKQMF
-985 ISATGREANPIE
+985 STATGRLPDAIE
-997 IKALSTLLD
+997 FKALSTLLD
-1006 AQLRYFADRK
+1006 AQLKYYAVKQD
-1016 EDAKLVAAVGKHSV
+1016 DAKLVATVGRNPVKA
-1030 NAKLQRDTVAAWTM
+1030 NLARETIAAWTM
-1044 VAQAVLNSD
+1044 VAQVVLNSD

>member
-1 MKFGAGT
+1 
-8 NVLLREH
+8 
-15 LNMPHLKLATVVLP
+15 MPHLKLATVVLP
-29 GLLAIGLSLASTAAN
+29 CLLAVGLSLASTAAN

-70 CHGPDSAARQAGLRL
+70 CHGPDSAARRAGLRL

-96 LVPGNPAASILMQRI
+96 LVPGNPSASILMQRI
-111 NAHGALQMPPASS
+111 NAHGVLQMPPASS

-150 AYQPVKQIKIPKGS
+150 AYQPIQLIKTPKGP

-169 TFINAEI
+169 AFINAEI

-203 PPTQDD
+203 PPTQEDI
-209 VNAFIADTSKGA
+209 NAFVADSSKGA
-221 KETVVDRLL
+221 KETVVNRLL

-279 YDQFIVNQM
+279 YDEFIVNQV
-288 AGDLRQDA
+288 AGDLRPDA

-385 TPSLLIPT
+385 TPSLLLPT
-393 NAQEAAIARAKER
+393 NAQEAAIAGAKDR
-406 VATLEKTLS
+406 VATIEKTLS
-415 EHIGVST
+415 EHKGWST
-422 GGNRTFSPGRPGL
+422 GGKRIFSPGRPGL
-435 TARYHLDER
+435 TARYRLDDR
-444 NGTSLP
+444 NGTSFP

-471 VKGTALQLNGDNAL
+471 VKGSAIQLNGDNAL

-539 ITARMYRHWPGNA
+539 VTARMYRHWPGNA

-579 TGYRIYINGVQQ
+579 AGYRIYINGVQQ

-640 SWMARGI
+640 SWMSRGI

-659 PQDQAA
+659 PADQTA
-665 YTSAHDE
+665 YASAHDE
-672 KLLAVRKEL
+672 ESLAIGKEL
-681 QEARFAVAAAEDAVR
+681 QDARFAVAAAEDGVR

-727 VQRQVPSFLPQLRTP
+727 VNRQVPSFLQQLRAS

-752 MISDENPLTA
+752 MVSNENPLTA

-807 NGWDVKRL
+807 HDWDVKRL
-815 IKMLALSD
+815 LKMLALSD

-836 HLDPDNKYLARG
+836 QLDPDNKYLTRG

-856 QIRDTALF
+856 QIRDTALS

-964 ENVLEATGPVSD
+964 ENVLEVAGLDSD
-976 NQSRIKRMF
+976 NQLRIKRMF
-985 ISATGREANPIE
+985 LSATGREANAIE
-997 IKALSTLLD
+997 VKALSSLLD
-1006 AQLRYFADRK
+1006 AQLRYFADRQ

-1030 NAKLQRDTVAAWTM
+1030 NAKLQRHTVAAWTM